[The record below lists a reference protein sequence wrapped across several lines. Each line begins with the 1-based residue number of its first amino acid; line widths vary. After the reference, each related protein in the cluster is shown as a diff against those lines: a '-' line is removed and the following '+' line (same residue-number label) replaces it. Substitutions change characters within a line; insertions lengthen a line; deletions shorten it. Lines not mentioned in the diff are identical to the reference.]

1 MKKYS
6 GVGIILVTGLLYGAS
21 VAVATEPM
29 SPATAPMYTFPSAPA
44 TVSAPAYPPVSEEK
58 KNKGHYVMP
67 DSVNIDWWGLVELP
81 MSPAAAP
88 IYTLPATPAAAP
100 AAPPVSAH
108 TLAPAVP
115 PIPEY
120 KKKRRYYT
128 IMPDRVTNIDWQ
140 GPVYPYFPALR
151 KGADEKVCLFIL
163 DGVRQ
168 VYKSSSPSLALL
180 SRADRKGDVTERAK
194 IDFKAEEVT
203 WDNVVL
209 PFDVKGSDILYKAE
223 LDIDGTG
230 NRQVVVRRDYERS
243 WRGPTYSLYVF
254 KTEKLFYESIY
265 ASKTMDELVAKGT
278 VIYDGSWK
286 WNNVFEFNNK
296 YYILDE
302 GNEEVMETATSLV
315 VQQIKS
321 EGGAVDSCVVDYY
334 HSASSLAGFDDSAEL
349 QVFFKTLSMMG
360 SSDPNCGNIYSGTTH
375 ENGIRGVILRA
386 KTRPWATKHSRAW
399 ENHVGNHAGYY
410 VYDRFTEY
418 FLQSSGDGDPWSRR
432 EYFTH
437 LENEHEALTALA
449 GYLVKA
455 YKLDQVSA
463 KEYAHHVIKNVVAAH
478 FLIHQDYRHGAW
490 DGSDDKAREAAD
502 KRYEF
507 EFAVDEP
514 KRIAALIKS
523 GADVNGQNWFGKT
536 ALMYAAHLNQITAVK
551 VLLEHGA
558 DVNLAT
564 TAGRQY
570 TCGQFD
576 RVGRTALMYA
586 AENGSIPVM
595 RMLLDAG
602 ADVNAKDSKGN
613 NVDFYLQRI
622 PRFSTDEKSP
632 GFKRLVDNYKT
643 SSKRIDSGINCNKA
657 LSRIEKA
664 ICGDEALKIYDHDLA
679 IAYGAWLK
687 NSKKPNL
694 VKQQQR
700 DWLSRRQQ
708 ECDALKNEDSHKLCI
723 QENTRARARHLW
735 YLQEVFLHEKT
746 KPN

>member
-1 MKKYS
+1 MKKYFGM
-6 GVGIILVTGLLYGAS
+6 GVILVTGLLYGAS
-21 VAVATEPM
+21 VAIATEPM
-29 SPATAPMYTFPSAPA
+29 
-44 TVSAPAYPPVSEEK
+44 
-58 KNKGHYVMP
+58 
-67 DSVNIDWWGLVELP
+67 
-81 MSPAAAP
+81 
-88 IYTLPATPAAAP
+88 
-100 AAPPVSAH
+100 
-108 TLAPAVP
+108 TLAWVAGSANQ
-115 PIPEY
+115 PIPAHKYPLWPEW
-120 KKKRRYYT
+120 KKQRRYYS
-128 IMPDRVTNIDWQ
+128 IMSERVTKLDWQ
-140 GPVYPYFPALR
+140 GSIYPFLPALR
-151 KGADEKVCLFIL
+151 KGADEKVCQFIL
-163 DGVRQ
+163 EGVRQ
-168 VYKSSSPSLALL
+168 VYKSNSPSLALL
-180 SRADRKGDVTERAK
+180 SRADRKGDVTERAS

-223 LDIDGTG
+223 LDLEGAG
-230 NRQVVVRRDYERS
+230 NREIVVYRENERS

-254 KTEKLFYESIY
+254 KTAKLFYESIY
-265 ASKTMDELVAKGT
+265 ASKTMDELVAKGA

-302 GNEEVMETATSLV
+302 GNEEAMETATNLV
-315 VQQIKS
+315 VRQMKS
-321 EGGAVDSCVVDYY
+321 EGSTVDSCVVDYY
-334 HSASSLAGFDDSAEL
+334 YSASSPSGFDDSVDT
-349 QVFFKTLSMMG
+349 QVFLKTLSMMG
-360 SSDPNCGNIYSGTTH
+360 SSASGCGNIYSGTTH
-375 ENGIRGVILRA
+375 ENGIRGVTLRA

-410 VYDRFTEY
+410 AYDRFTEY

-432 EYFTH
+432 EYFTL
-437 LENEHEALTALA
+437 LEHKHEALTALA
-449 GYLVKA
+449 GYLAKV
-455 YKLDQVSA
+455 YKLDQASA
-463 KEYAHHVIKNVVAAH
+463 KEYADHVVKNIVAAH
-478 FLIHQDYRHGAW
+478 FLIPQDYMHGAW

-514 KRIAALIKS
+514 KRIAALIKN

-551 VLLEHGA
+551 VLLKHGV
-558 DVNLAT
+558 DVNSAT

-570 TCGQFD
+570 ACGQFD
-576 RVGRTALMYA
+576 RIGRTALMYA
-586 AENGSIPVM
+586 AENASIPIM

-613 NVDFYLQRI
+613 NVDFYLQRN
-622 PRFSTDEKSP
+622 PRFSSQEKGL

-643 SSKRIDSGINCNKA
+643 SSKRIELGINCNKA

-664 ICGDEALKIYDHDLA
+664 ICGDEALKIYDQDLA
-679 IAYGAWLK
+679 LAYGAWLK
-687 NSKKPNL
+687 KSNNPKL

-700 DWLSRRQQ
+700 EWLSRRQQ
-708 ECDALKNEDSHKLCI
+708 ECDALKNDDSHTLCI